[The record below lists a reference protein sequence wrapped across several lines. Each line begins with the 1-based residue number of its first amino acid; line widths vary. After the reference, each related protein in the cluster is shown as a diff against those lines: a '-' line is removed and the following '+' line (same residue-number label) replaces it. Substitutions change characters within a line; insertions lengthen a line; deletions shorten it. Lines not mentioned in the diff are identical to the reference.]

1 MISRTACICSLMLGL
16 MVIASFSAHAQSSN
30 PQQTLNQYVSDLQKN
45 PNDYALR
52 EKIIR
57 HVQTMK
63 PAPGVP
69 DEARRFMNRGMAAAE
84 GAKTE
89 SDYKDAIAEFQKAAN
104 IAPWMGAG
112 YRGLAVMQ
120 DKAGQFTQAL
130 QNLKLFLLT
139 NPPAADAE
147 AAKTLMDKIEYRQE
161 KAAKASSPAA
171 IAANKQKEYEAW
183 LKKLDG
189 AQWRN
194 DLVDTTSCADN
205 YIEMHGRE
213 IRTGWITVRPGAPS
227 CHLNP
232 RLGDGWSIYRGVVE
246 GRNFVFSADIG
257 TNRGTIS
264 EDGEVIIV
272 EFTPSAS
279 APPIFKAHK
288 TSYTRVKNP
297 KWTIWNR

>member
-1 MISRTACICSLMLGL
+1 
-16 MVIASFSAHAQSSN
+16 
-30 PQQTLNQYVSDLQKN
+30 
-45 PNDYALR
+45 
-52 EKIIR
+52 
-57 HVQTMK
+57 
-63 PAPGVP
+63 
-69 DEARRFMNRGMAAAE
+69 
-84 GAKTE
+84 
-89 SDYKDAIAEFQKAAN
+89 
-104 IAPWMGAG
+104 
-112 YRGLAVMQ
+112 MQ

-264 EDGEVIIV
+264 EDGEIIIV